1 MRDVLNSLIYLARLP
16 HTRLASY
23 CDKLYVGIPMD
34 VMLRSMKYISA
45 GNSGH
50 RKQVTVGDIDLQDAI
65 CRKEKI

>member
-1 MRDVLNSLIYLARLP
+1 MY
-16 HTRLASY
+16 
-23 CDKLYVGIPMD
+23 GIPMD
-34 VMLRSMKYISA
+34 VVMRSMKSVSA